1 MKTVKRKQ
9 SDTDA
14 ILTGLARNENYR
26 KDCNL
31 TSDDFLATAVLKLMV

>member
-9 SDTDA
+9 SDA

-26 KDCNL
+26 KGCNL